1 MDYFEDHVGGKSN
14 KWSRAVKKMKTST
27 NPKTSR
33 STGLSK
39 WSRAVEKM
47 KTSTNPKTS
56 RSTGQSKLSRAV
68 EKMKTSTNP
77 NTPSSTGKTNW
88 ARAVEKMK
96 TSTNPNTPSPAP
108 VDVPAASP
116 APSPAPVDVPAAS
129 PAPSPAPVDV
139 PAASPAP
146 TPAPVD
152 VPAASLAPTPA
163 PVDVPAQQKKTSF
176 FNKFKSGMKNMS
188 SRVRNPFRTNG
199 HSSIM
204 NDDYIV
210 MGTPDTNV
218 TSDTKVEPE
227 IKSKPPPI
235 VKKEPTVVY
244 YNDALDTFTYIIVV
258 LIISFFIFIILKDLY
273 RSLKLYYSNIRIP
286 KVKMNMFDGKTSYND
301 DNQFDSNDYRNN
313 NWTESIK
320 YMIDKKNE
328 VLEDEFSIIRKFKEI
343 NKLPNNLH
351 TSISIANIKD
361 SDDEYEYNKK
371 DGQSFVEAL
380 FTKPKH
386 YKYLNNSDFRY

>member
-1 MDYFEDHVGGKSN
+1 MDYIEDHAGGIKFS
-14 KWSRAVKKMKTST
+14 SLVKKMGNSMSKAKTKLQSAVGKNKST
-27 NPKTSR
+27 NPNRWQS
-33 STGLSK
+33 
-39 WSRAVEKM
+39 AVEKM
-47 KTSTNPKTS
+47 KKN
-56 RSTGQSKLSRAV
+56 
-68 EKMKTSTNP
+68 
-77 NTPSSTGKTNW
+77 
-88 ARAVEKMK
+88 
-96 TSTNPNTPSPAP
+96 
-108 VDVPAASP
+108 
-116 APSPAPVDVPAAS
+116 APSPAPVDVPS
-129 PAPSPAPVDV
+129 PPVPPPGDAPVV
-139 PAASPAP
+139 PPPVPPAP
-146 TPAPVD
+146 TPGDAPV
-152 VPAASLAPTPA
+152 VPPPVPPAPTPGDA
-163 PVDVPAQQKKTSF
+163 PAPPAQQSKSF
-176 FNKFKSGMKNMS
+176 FNKLKSGISSIS
-188 SRVRNPFRTNG
+188 SRIGNPLRRNRNSLISNNESITAVPDNNVTKTAVQNPNVIR
-199 HSSIM
+199 SSDVQKQ
-204 NDDYIV
+204 NFVKSSDV
-210 MGTPDTNV
+210 MRQSYV

-320 YMIDKKNE
+320 YMMDKKNQ
-328 VLEDEFSIIRKFKEI
+328 VLEDEFSIIREFKEI
-343 NKLPNNLH
+343 NKLPSDLH